1 MKNLNKALVG
11 TVAAGAMAFSAAPA
25 VARDNDRI
33 DAGEVIAGALII
45 GGIAA
50 VISSSKKDRD
60 GRYYDRRG
68 YRDRDYRR
76 TNQRYR
82 DYNQRGYR
90 HRLSQREAITKCVNR
105 AERRAIRYG
114 ARRADVTDIRDVER
128 TRHGWKVKGRI
139 AVQSRYY
146 RGSKRRGQGWG
157 NDYRGYNRSR
167 HAGYDSGKFTC
178 KINYDRVDSMK
189 FSGVKI

>member
-1 MKNLNKALVG
+1 MTNLNKALVG

-50 VISSSKKDRD
+50 VLSSSSKKND

-68 YRDRDYRR
+68 YRDRDYRSR
-76 TNQRYR
+76 DDRRSRNYR
-82 DYNQRGYR
+82 RGGKR
-90 HRLSQREAITKCVNR
+90 AAIQKCVNR
-105 AERRAIRYG
+105 AERRAIRLG

-128 TRHGWKVKGRI
+128 TRNGWKVKGRI
-139 AVQSRYY
+139 AVQSRNY
-146 RGSKRRGQGWG
+146 RGNRNRGQGWD
-157 NDYRGYNRSR
+157 NDYRGYNRNR
-167 HAGYDSGKFTC
+167 HSGYDSGKFTC
-178 KINYDRVDSMK
+178 RVNYNGRVNSVDFK
-189 FSGVKI
+189 GLRI

>member
-1 MKNLNKALVG
+1 MMNLNKTLVG

-50 VISSSKKDRD
+50 VLASSSKNRGYD
-60 GRYYDRRG
+60 DRRYNDRNYRG
-68 YRDRDYRR
+68 RDYRDRDYRGGNNYR
-76 TNQRYR
+76 RGVGQRR
-82 DYNQRGYR
+82 
-90 HRLSQREAITKCVNR
+90 AIEKCVNR
-105 AERRAIRYG
+105 AERRAIRLG

-128 TRHGWKVKGRI
+128 TRYGWKIKGRI
-139 AVQSRYY
+139 AVQSRYS
-146 RGSKRRGQGWG
+146 RGNRGHGWD

-178 KINYDRVDSMK
+178 KVDYNGRINDLDFR
-189 FSGVKI
+189 GVRI

>member
-1 MKNLNKALVG
+1 MTNLNKALVG

-50 VISSSKKDRD
+50 VLASSNKDR
-60 GRYYDRRG
+60 GYNDRNYRG
-68 YRDRDYRR
+68 RDYRGR
-76 TNQRYR
+76 DDRRSNNYR
-82 DYNQRGYR
+82 RGGGKR
-90 HRLSQREAITKCVNR
+90 AAIEKCVNR
-105 AERRAIRYG
+105 AERRAIRSG

-128 TRHGWKVKGRI
+128 TRNGWKVKGRI
-139 AVQSRYY
+139 AVQSRNY
-146 RGSKRRGQGWG
+146 RGNRNRGQGWD
-157 NDYRGYNRSR
+157 NDYRGYNRNR

-178 KINYDRVDSMK
+178 RVNYGRVDSLK
-189 FSGVKI
+189 FSGVRI